1 MSPERIQR
9 RRTPG
14 WKLPPGAI
22 CVDRSSRWGN
32 RYRLAKR
39 EDSPFPMGH
48 AVVLDRRG
56 ELGPFFGGFSTA
68 LEAQAF
74 AVELFR
80 RALLASRVVWDPP
93 AHASYFGPLAGHDL
107 ACYCRPGD
115 PCHAEVLLE
124 LANQDG
130 AR

>member
-1 MSPERIQR
+1 MPQRIQR

-14 WKLPPGAI
+14 WKLPAGAV

-39 EDSPFPMGH
+39 EDSPFPLGP
-48 AVVLDRRG
+48 AVVLDRSF
-56 ELGPFFGGFSTA
+56 ELGPIFGGFTTQV
-68 LEAQAF
+68 EAQAF

-80 RALLASRVVWDPP
+80 RDLLASARTWDPATH
-93 AHASYFGPLAGHDL
+93 AHYFGPLTGRDL

-115 PCHAEVLLE
+115 PCHADVLLQ
-124 LANQDG
+124 LAAQG
-130 AR
+130 GTR